1 MAEPTTTT
9 GISLTALAVAVAGPV
24 FGPYSAILFAALA
37 GSLWPLSSAEG
48 LSRVSGAWLL
58 LRCVLTSV
66 VLTGAIAAAVGT
78 HYDLPTTE
86 LLSPVAFFIGALGNG
101 WRPVFSAVAGSL
113 AAIAGRFGSN
123 EGKP

>member
-9 GISLTALAVAVAGPV
+9 GLSLTALAVAVAGPV

-37 GSLWPLSSAEG
+37 GSLWPLSAAED
-48 LSRVSGAWLL
+48 LSRASGAWLL

-66 VLTGAIAAAVGT
+66 VLTGAIAAAVAT
-78 HYDLPTTE
+78 HYDLAATE

-101 WRPVFSAVAGSL
+101 WRPVFGAVAGAL
-113 AAIAGRFGSN
+113 AAIASRFGTVK
-123 EGKP
+123 EKP